1 MGKFLKFLL
10 NYVFEVS
17 TPLTYTLEEYTRT
30 LVEYVSEK
38 ARLDEKVKSIISRIL
53 LPKRYTG
60 QILRRYVRKA
70 LINKS
75 WYTLLRI
82 ERLLL
87 WLTSKIVSI
96 VKSPILKRVIDE
108 IVLKIELASL
118 KGKALYYGVL
128 LLIKKLK
135 RIEEILENIVEVLY
149 TGISYINNP
158 PLYRVYG

>member
-1 MGKFLKFLL
+1 LGKFLKFPLD
-10 NYVFEVS
+10 YVTEVS
-17 TPLTYTLEEYTRT
+17 TPLTYTLIDYTRT
-30 LVEYVSEK
+30 LAECSSER
-38 ARLDEKVKSIISRIL
+38 ARLDEEVKGILSRIL
-53 LPKRYTG
+53 LPKRYTCE
-60 QILRRYVRKA
+60 ILKKYIRKA

-75 WYTLLRI
+75 WYTLSRT

-96 VKSPILKRVIDE
+96 VKSPTLKRVIDE

-128 LLIKKLK
+128 LLIKRL
-135 RIEEILENIVEVLY
+135 RRVEEILENIVEVLY